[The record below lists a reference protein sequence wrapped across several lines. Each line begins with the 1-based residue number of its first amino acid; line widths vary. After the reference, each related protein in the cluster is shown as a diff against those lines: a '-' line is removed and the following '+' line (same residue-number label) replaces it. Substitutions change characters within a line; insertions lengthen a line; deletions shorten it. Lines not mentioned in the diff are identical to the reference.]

1 MDKILSAQL
10 SKLLASE
17 EVNEEVADEAKKG
30 LKR

>member
-17 EVNEEVADEAKKG
+17 EVNEEVANEAKKG